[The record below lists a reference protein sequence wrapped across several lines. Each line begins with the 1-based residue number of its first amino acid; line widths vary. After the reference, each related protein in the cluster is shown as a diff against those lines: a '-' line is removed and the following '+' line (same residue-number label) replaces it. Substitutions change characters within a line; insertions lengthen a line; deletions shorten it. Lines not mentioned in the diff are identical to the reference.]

1 MDLRLQQ
8 QIYNLLFRRNSVFVP
23 TIFIGAFAFSIGFD
37 QITSEFWDRHN
48 KGVSRTATVDRK
60 EMRAEDV
67 TGSERLVTAR
77 AHLSQLRAMQ
87 S

>member
-48 KGVSRTATVDRK
+48 KGKQWKDIRGKYVQAD
-60 EMRAEDV
+60 ED
-67 TGSERLVTAR
+67 EE
-77 AHLSQLRAMQ
+77 
-87 S
+87 